1 MMNALSGALGAA
13 VDPIAVPRR
22 WASRVEPRG
31 VSAGRGL
38 DAWGAHEH
46 SPMPQPL
53 AFDHLRSCPCQ
64 QAVRPLPGEPK
75 MPANEGGPLSRGL
88 TSGSG
93 TWRIPTSISQKLAL
107 SYLGTQTSPWIPGSF
122 NNPRRLS
129 PSHRFYLLG
138 LLSACPDT
146 SSSSIINTY
155 YVTYLTV
162 PNLFVQ
168 DTAPQASPSLDHYTL
183 LIPCLLLCSA
193 HLILHRCHHHQLTS
207 WHPAWRM

>member
-1 MMNALSGALGAA
+1 MHCGALGAA

-38 DAWGAHEH
+38 GAWGAHEH

-75 MPANEGGPLSRGL
+75 MPANEGDPLSRGL

-107 SYLGTQTSPWIPGSF
+107 SYLVTQTSPWIPGSF

-168 DTAPQASPSLDHYTL
+168 DTAP
-183 LIPCLLLCSA
+183 
-193 HLILHRCHHHQLTS
+193 
-207 WHPAWRM
+207 